1 MAGPYTRFS
10 FLFQLTTAPNNREV
24 SISHTG
30 GWSEQH
36 VWPGV
41 LPINHERVIELA
53 SRRAALL
60 PSAAQLVGIRRST
73 FQTNGNKIV
82 PGGSQTSNFRRP
94 GGSWVTDLPQV
105 SLSLSA
111 IGEGGGNTSRQVL
124 RCVPD
129 AFMVKGEYE
138 PSAAFTTALGRYTQ
152 ALVDHNWG
160 FMGRNLSSPK
170 LAVFFVLDNQIK
182 FGADLGVAVGG
193 FIRLLNVRD
202 SNTGNALDGTFRVTA
217 IAGTTYTV
225 EGLPQGAEAHN
236 SGFGRVDEIVLV
248 NIGEVL
254 VGRACVRK
262 IGRPFESYRG
272 RASRRTA

>member
-60 PSAAQLVGIRRST
+60 PSAAQLVGIRKAT
-73 FQTNGNKIV
+73 FTTSGNKIV

-94 GGSWVTDLPQV
+94 GGTWVTDLPQV
-105 SLSLSA
+105 SLSLSC

-138 PSAAFTTALGRYTQ
+138 PSSAFTTALGRYTQ

-160 FMGRNLSSPK
+160 FMGRDLSSPK
-170 LAVFFVLDNQIK
+170 QAVFFVDNNTIK
-182 FGADLGVAVGG
+182 TTASLGGG
-193 FIRLLNVRD
+193 VDSYVRLLNVRD
-202 SNTGNALDGTFRVTA
+202 SNTQQPLDGIFRITG
-217 IAGTTYTV
+217 IAGTVYTV
-225 EGLPQGAEAHN
+225 EGLPAGAEAHN
-236 SGFGRVDEIVLV
+236 SGFARLDGIVLV

-272 RASRRTA
+272 RASRRTR